1 MKPSPCALL
10 LAGASVLLLARGSV
24 AATAAAAT
32 LGLTAQ
38 DLRERGEL
46 LLAACARED
55 SADALR
61 LVDEGADVNFASEN
75 GVTPLMRAA
84 AAGLDSVVARLV
96 GLPGGVTKLDRVN
109 MMGNSALILACW
121 NGHVTS
127 ALSLVDAGASLD
139 LVNNDD
145 KTALDYAVRSEVP
158 EVVAAIRARGGH
170 ARSELKALA
179 AAAAAAAAGG
189 GKAAAAASALATAS
203 AAAASAAAASAAV
216 GGASARAT
224 RQQIDPARARA
235 MGAQLFAA
243 VSRGDLA
250 DTERLITEG
259 AVLDDVGNGQGF
271 TPLMWASFTGLTDIV
286 SRLVEAGAEVNAVDR
301 KHRSALMRSAEG
313 DGEVTKLLLAAGADI
328 DAQDEKGMAALHV
341 ACYKGRS
348 EVALILV
355 RAGASIN
362 LVDVYGQSP
371 LILAIVSG
379 NGEAANMLL
388 RESGVDLA
396 IVDKHGRTALSFAEQ
411 EGMGDVAA
419 AIRARL
425 ATPAVVP
432 PATEKGY
439 RGRDLYDAV
448 LSGDVAKALQ
458 LIAAGADVDFV
469 GDVAGFTP
477 LMIAAS
483 DGMLEVAQRLVR
495 AGASLDELDM
505 AHESALIKAC
515 AAGHA
520 ELATFLTSSGAAPNI
535 ISRSGRTALD
545 HAADKEGFAG
555 VRALLRGR
563 RGALTANELKARAEG
578 GGRGRARATPDDLR
592 EL

>member
-1 MKPSPCALL
+1 
-10 LAGASVLLLARGSV
+10 
-24 AATAAAAT
+24 
-32 LGLTAQ
+32 
-38 DLRERGEL
+38 
-46 LLAACARED
+46 
-55 SADALR
+55 
-61 LVDEGADVNFASEN
+61 
-75 GVTPLMRAA
+75 
-84 AAGLDSVVARLV
+84 
-96 GLPGGVTKLDRVN
+96 
-109 MMGNSALILACW
+109 
-121 NGHVTS
+121 
-127 ALSLVDAGASLD
+127 
-139 LVNNDD
+139 
-145 KTALDYAVRSEVP
+145 
-158 EVVAAIRARGGH
+158 
-170 ARSELKALA
+170 
-179 AAAAAAAAGG
+179 
-189 GKAAAAASALATAS
+189 
-203 AAAASAAAASAAV
+203 
-216 GGASARAT
+216 
-224 RQQIDPARARA
+224 

-379 NGEAANMLL
+379 NVEAANLLL

-425 ATPAVVP
+425 APPAVVP
-432 PATEKGY
+432 PAAAAKEKGY

-469 GDVAGFTP
+469 GDVAGFTS

-483 DGMLEVAQRLVR
+483 DGMLEVAQKLVR